1 MLVCACVC
9 TRVHMCVCLHT
20 CVHVCVRAHACVR
33 RCARVHVH
41 AHVCVHVHTRVH
53 TCAYACACVR
63 MCAGTCGCFCV
74 CVWMCV
80 HVCAHMC
87 ARVFPSM
94 GLGFSL
100 LLASHSL
107 LTYNT
112 EDASLT
118 GGREKGSVC
127 DLHWSWLAPSPCP
140 CPSPP
145 DRGRHIRSI
154 KRKQPQFAKPG
165 PLPDPLKL
173 CDKLKNSVPQA
184 SGRLGGG

>member
-1 MLVCACVC
+1 MCACACV
-9 TRVHMCVCLHT
+9 RVC
-20 CVHVCVRAHACVR
+20 
-33 RCARVHVH
+33 
-41 AHVCVHVHTRVH
+41 VH
-53 TCAYACACVR
+53 TCAYVRTPAHMCVCVCTCTRVHVCTCAHACACMRARVGVFACAYGCVC
-63 MCAGTCGCFCV
+63 MCAHTCAC
-74 CVWMCV
+74 
-80 HVCAHMC
+80 
-87 ARVFPSM
+87 VFPSM